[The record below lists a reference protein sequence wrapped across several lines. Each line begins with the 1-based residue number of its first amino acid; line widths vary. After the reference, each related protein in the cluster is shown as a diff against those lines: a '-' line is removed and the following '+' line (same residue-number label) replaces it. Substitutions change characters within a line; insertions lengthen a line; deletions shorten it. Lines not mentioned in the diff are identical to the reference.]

1 MSGSICCYHSY
12 CNVVLEIPAI
22 CNNLRKEIKV
32 HILKVGNKTPLSADD
47 MTVHKEHVLPPK
59 IPDRITELIRI
70 S

>member
-1 MSGSICCYHSY
+1 
-12 CNVVLEIPAI
+12 VLEIPAI